1 MIDES
6 KIEYVRYRI
15 ESDYD
20 DFIQNDLQTVNDL
33 IPAAESFIVEME
45 RQIKTIIVK

>member
-6 KIEYVRYRI
+6 KIEYVKYRI
-15 ESDYD
+15 
-20 DFIQNDLQTVNDL
+20 DL
-33 IPAAESFIVEME
+33 IPAAESFIDEME